1 MARIRDELRTS
12 EWCAP
17 IGRSMVGP
25 INGRSIAG
33 PMVDRSISW
42 PVDWR
47 VFSNKI
53 PQSRAAN
60 YRGRRRVR
68 RRNEEFLLRVKNSPL
83 RLTVKA
89 LAVCSVRVMPIR
101 LGTRT
106 SRSLNAN
113 ESTHKLSPF
122 FDWQLV
128 SLTVTVPLVELLVLF
143 KLFGLEPPAI
153 RAIIR
158 R

>member
-53 PQSRAAN
+53 PQSRAVN
-60 YRGRRRVR
+60 YRGRRHVR

-89 LAVCSVRVMPIR
+89 LAVSCSLQCESDTHQTRHSYVQELECQREHTQAFAVFWLATCEFDCNSTTGRV
-101 LGTRT
+101 TR
-106 SRSLNAN
+106 A
-113 ESTHKLSPF
+113 
-122 FDWQLV
+122 V
-128 SLTVTVPLVELLVLF
+128 
-143 KLFGLEPPAI
+143 
-153 RAIIR
+153 
-158 R
+158 